1 MTKPQTALITG
12 ASSGIGEELATCF
25 ALDGYRL
32 ILVARTTARLAA
44 LADALRQR
52 YGVSVTTISQD
63 LAVPKAAD
71 ELVAALQREGLAV
84 DVLVNNAG
92 FATHGA
98 FAESALSEQLEMIQ
112 LNVLTLTHL
121 TRLLLPAMLE
131 RHHGRILNVASTAAF
146 QPGPLMAVYYAT
158 KAYVLSFSEAL
169 AEEVRGTGVSVTAL
183 CPELTKTGFQR
194 RAGLQGVRMVRGS
207 MMDAATVARIGYRGL
222 LQGKRVVIPGWSNK
236 LMALVTR
243 WSPRTLVIRTIRWLQ
258 ERRRPAP

>member
-1 MTKPQTALITG
+1 MTKSQTVLITG
-12 ASSGIGEELATCF
+12 ASGGIGEELAKCF
-25 ALDGYRL
+25 AQDGYRL
-32 ILVARTTARLAA
+32 ILVARTTERLVA
-44 LADALRQR
+44 LADTLQQR
-52 YGVSVTTISQD
+52 YGVSVKTISQD
-63 LAVPKAAD
+63 LAAPMAAD
-71 ELVAALQREGLAV
+71 ELAAALQRESLAV

-92 FATHGA
+92 FAIHGF
-98 FAESALSEQLEMIQ
+98 FAESSLSEQLEMIQ

-131 RHHGRILNVASTAAF
+131 RQQGRILNVASTAAF

-183 CPELTKTGFQR
+183 CPGLTKTGFQR

-222 LQGKRVVIPGWSNK
+222 LRGKRVVIPGWSNK
-236 LMALVTR
+236 LMALAAR
-243 WSPRTLVIRTIRWLQ
+243 WSPRILVIREFRGH
-258 ERRRPAP
+258 RNDS